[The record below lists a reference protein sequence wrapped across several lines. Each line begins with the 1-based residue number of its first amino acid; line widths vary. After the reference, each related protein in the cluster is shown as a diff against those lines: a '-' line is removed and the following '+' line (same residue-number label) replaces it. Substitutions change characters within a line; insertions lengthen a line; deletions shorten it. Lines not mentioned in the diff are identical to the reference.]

1 MSAPKINLIP
11 YRAELKK
18 ATVQRFFTFLAASA
32 IGGCAIVGA
41 IHTFHAQ
48 IIENHHAR
56 NQLIENENENLEKQ
70 ISEIKK
76 LKEETAAMISRKQV
90 VESLQANRSRAVMLF
105 NQIAQP
111 PEGVHYKTISQKA
124 DTISLTGYAQS
135 NTYVSNLLKQIEGTA
150 IFSAPRLIETKRVSL
165 KGLPEM
171 VEFNVQAKV
180 VDLSKIQASKQKS
193 SIPNKKNNRRP
204 QTAEPSKA
212 NTPSD
217 KK

>member
-1 MSAPKINLIP
+1 MSTPKINLIP
-11 YRAELKK
+11 YRAEIKK
-18 ATVQRFFTFLAASA
+18 ATAQRFFTFMAISAAF
-32 IGGCAIVGA
+32 GFAIVGA
-41 IHTFHAQ
+41 IHIFHAQ
-48 IIENHHAR
+48 VIEFHQSR
-56 NQLIENENENLEKQ
+56 NQLIETENENLEKQ

-105 NQIAQP
+105 NQIATP

-124 DTISLTGYAQS
+124 DTINLTGFAQS

-150 IFSAPRLIETKRVSL
+150 VFTSPRLIETKRVSL

-180 VDLSKIQASKQKS
+180 VDLSKIQANKQKNS
-193 SIPNKKNNRRP
+193 TTTKKNNRRP
-204 QTAEPSKA
+204 QTNDA
-212 NTPSD
+212 NTASPSD